1 MGTNIGEIPEW
12 GAWLPLRGAGSNRD
26 LPVRA
31 GLYRVR
37 MDDGTGPVYIGQ
49 TGSSLRG
56 RLGMLQGAY
65 ADEMPYAAPHTAGP
79 ALWALRDGDGCDF
92 ECSVATLDADRIL
105 RLGFECLAIS
115 NHRIENGA
123 SPLINFGGM
132 PDGYRKSSDNNARLA
147 ASGKRFRGGVDAA
160 AKATPSR
167 APWASL
173 VGLPDSLDLLG
184 LEWSEWSGI
193 EAMTGLR
200 ERGIYRIRR
209 STSRLPVYVG
219 QGEIGSRLRAHA
231 KKGSL
236 DGHRQQEYLAGPL
249 EVSVVRL
256 PGWAARNL
264 LEVENDLIA
273 SFVFTQGRPPE
284 AQFLG

>member
-1 MGTNIGEIPEW
+1 MSTRVGEIPEW
-12 GAWLPLRGAGSNRD
+12 GAWVPLKGAGSNRD

-31 GLYRVR
+31 GLYRLR

-65 ADEMPYAAPHTAGP
+65 ANEMPYAAPHTAGP
-79 ALWALRDGDGCDF
+79 ALWALRDRDGCDF
-92 ECSVATLDADRIL
+92 ECSVAPLAADRTM
-105 RLGFECLAIS
+105 RLGLECLAIS
-115 NHRIENGA
+115 IHRIEHGA

-147 ASGKRFRGGVDAA
+147 ASGKRFRGGADAA
-160 AKATPSR
+160 AKATPSH
-167 APWASL
+167 APWAL
-173 VGLPDSLDLLG
+173 LAGIPDSLDLLG
-184 LEWSEWSGI
+184 LEWSEWTAI
-193 EAMTGLR
+193 ESVTGLPG
-200 ERGIYRIRR
+200 RGLYRIRG
-209 STSRLPVYVG
+209 SKSRLPVYVG

-231 KKGSL
+231 KKGSV
-236 DGHRQQEYLAGPL
+236 DGHRQQESLMGPL
-249 EVSVVRL
+249 QASVVRL
-256 PGWAARNL
+256 PGWASRNL